1 MKKLTQLLLV
11 MLLAYTAMGQKAPRL
26 KTVTDVCDMALF
38 TYSVKSS
45 VKAKTSVAIRW
56 VRPQVSGISN
66 AASSGGNGE
75 ISEYLDNTTALPV
88 KVRYL
93 ITMTLPGG
101 CDHTDTLQV
110 TVNPTPRLTTPLV
123 AQVCDSATL
132 NYVPESNVKS
142 ALFTW
147 SRPAVQGIRNEATTG
162 TEKISEPIYNDM
174 FEIRK
179 VPYYIQSKDKGCTGY
194 DTVWTTV
201 VPRPFGLID
210 INPVD
215 TVKSGQILKLKFV
228 TTDTIG
234 KKYTWLFGDNM
245 SATTQ
250 LNPVEHFYN
259 TRNSGYMPLK
269 LNITNTFGCANN
281 FNGSVFVV
289 GDPTARPTDSI
300 AVQRNYSMAA
310 FPVPFTSD
318 LRLKYSLRGPDEKA
332 MYYVND
338 LSGKIIYAQQ
348 IMLPGGDQV
357 IKLPSDRLYAGVV
370 YTIRIISKTFNYED
384 KVYRK

>member
-1 MKKLTQLLLV
+1 
-11 MLLAYTAMGQKAPRL
+11 MGQKAPRT
-26 KTVTDVCDMALF
+26 KTVADVCDMSLF
-38 TYSVKSS
+38 SYTIKPSVKSKIGVS
-45 VKAKTSVAIRW
+45 IRW
-56 VRPQVSGISN
+56 VRPQVAGIRN
-66 AASSGGNGE
+66 AAATGNTGE
-75 ISEYLDNTTALPV
+75 INEYLNNTTALPV
-88 KVRYL
+88 KVKYI
-93 ITMTLPGG
+93 ITMALPGG

-110 TVNPTPRLTTPLV
+110 TVNPTPRLITPLV

-132 NYVPESNVKS
+132 NYVPESNVKTAS
-142 ALFTW
+142 FAW
-147 SRPAVQGIRNEATTG
+147 SRPVVQGIRNEAKTG
-162 TEKISEPIYNDM
+162 IDKVNESLYNDQ
-174 FEIRK
+174 FEIRR
-179 VPYYIQSKDKGCTGY
+179 VPYYIQSNDKGCTGY

-201 VPRPFGLID
+201 VPRPFGFIE

-215 TVKSGQILKLKFV
+215 TVKSGQILKLKFI

-234 KKYTWLFGDNM
+234 KKYNWLFGDQM
-245 SATTQ
+245 SANTQ

-269 LNITNTFGCANN
+269 VNITNTFGCANS
-281 FNGSVFVV
+281 FNGHVYVV
-289 GDPTARPTDSI
+289 GDPSARPSDSI

-310 FPVPFTSD
+310 FPIPFTSD

-338 LSGKIIYAQQ
+338 LAGRIIYAEQ
-348 IMLPGGDQV
+348 ITLPGGDQV